1 MARKSEVKET
11 VPTFTREQL
20 LKSKTFSKYKDLL
33 DATLIDGKTYTK
45 EQVNNII
52 KKFYGK
58 VGK

>member
-11 VPTFTREQL
+11 VPTFTKEQIL
-20 LKSKTFSKYKDLL
+20 NSKTFGRYKDLL
-33 DATLIDGKTYTK
+33 DATLIGGKTYTK

-52 KKFYGK
+52 NKFYGK